1 MSGSRERHNSRKLIH
16 PRESPTLKENYP
28 EETYS
33 TARSLE
39 VKSRYVESKLFLS
52 LFITS
57 QLDSAFLE
65 PQSHLHPR
73 YQQFFYIHE
82 YCKPSWPRVDVNTE
96 GNSFKRINSFQHLN
110 SSRYSRGKRLT
121 PLCQVYSC
129 RRILNQRQK
138 HIRGF

>member
-1 MSGSRERHNSRKLIH
+1 MSGSRERHNSRKIIH

-28 EETYS
+28 GETYS

-57 QLDSAFLE
+57 QLDSASLE

-82 YCKPSWPRVDVNTE
+82 YCKPSCPTVDVNTE
-96 GNSFKRINSFQHLN
+96 GNSFKRINS
-110 SSRYSRGKRLT
+110 SSRHSRGKRLT
-121 PLCQVYSC
+121 PFCQVYSC

-138 HIRGF
+138 HRGF

>member
-1 MSGSRERHNSRKLIH
+1 MSGSRERHNSRKIIH

-28 EETYS
+28 GETYS
-33 TARSLE
+33 TARFLE

-57 QLDSAFLE
+57 QIDSASLE

-82 YCKPSWPRVDVNTE
+82 YCKPSWPRVDRNTK

-110 SSRYSRGKRLT
+110 SSRYSRGETVNSFMPSLQLSEDFESKAKT
-121 PLCQVYSC
+121 Y
-129 RRILNQRQK
+129 
-138 HIRGF
+138 